1 MSKQVYKVAVAN
13 GQYTDDQGNQKTRWL
28 HVGAIVEN
36 DKGNLSLILNA
47 IPAPTQGNDQQAW
60 FMNVFPV
67 DRNRQSTPAQ
77 KTQAPALGQSTDY
90 DDDIPF

>member
-28 HVGAIVEN
+28 HVGAIIEN

-47 IPAPTQGNDQQAW
+47 IPAPTQGNDRQAW

-67 DRNRQSTPAQ
+67 DRNRGQQNAPAQ
-77 KTQAPALGQSTDY
+77 EQPQGQSTDY